1 MYEKF
6 AKNELKNNLF
16 EYATSE
22 LSQDAFICWLASYAH
37 EEAEKDAALNECAR
51 KMLEMFVPEFEG
63 KNFKLLNVERQ
74 VDKIDVLLTVECEKK
89 VYKIIV
95 EDKTYTS
102 EHDNQL
108 KRYVDGLAEK
118 HEENTVIVKG
128 VYYKTGFQSDLSSVE
143 DAHYEIISREKM
155 LNLMQQYV
163 DKTNNQIFISYY
175 NYWNSKQNL
184 VETFKTLPVV
194 DWSWWAVYG
203 FYDYLHK
210 ELQGKKLGSWYG
222 YVANPSGGFHALS
235 VWVLDNEDRIYLN
248 NENKVIV
255 DKEKL
260 KKYNDADKQNEKV
273 DETFKYKY
281 SFYFHIRTTLKNGK
295 IKAIIV
301 DWKIENYLKVNESN
315 SLTKEERR
323 KLYKE
328 MRDEFIKLLENNNV
342 KLEKISRI
350 GNGKCVTLG
359 SICLDKNGNYEN
371 LKEEIFNI
379 SDKYNEILKKIK
391 N

>member
-175 NYWNSKQNL
+175 NYWNSKQKL
-184 VETFKTLPVV
+184 VETFKTLPVI

-203 FYDYLHK
+203 FYDYLHTKTDFLDNHEFKSNYSYVSNVAGGFECFHMPLKDANK
-210 ELQGKKLGSWYG
+210 ELFIVDQIDKDGKVIKHKCWLYLQIETIIGAKKTNMEIRLK
-222 YVANPSGGFHALS
+222 VAN
-235 VWVLDNEDRIYLN
+235 DNENNTRVNTYDLKNKFLTKYVYGNTKFVKPASLRTGKWMTVGIYDVKFG
-248 NENKVIV
+248 ENDGIEVLMKSLENAIS
-255 DKEKL
+255 DYKMILE
-260 KKYNDADKQNEKV
+260 KYNTEN
-273 DETFKYKY
+273 
-281 SFYFHIRTTLKNGK
+281 SF
-295 IKAIIV
+295 
-301 DWKIENYLKVNESN
+301 
-315 SLTKEERR
+315 LTKE
-323 KLYKE
+323 
-328 MRDEFIKLLENNNV
+328 D
-342 KLEKISRI
+342 
-350 GNGKCVTLG
+350 
-359 SICLDKNGNYEN
+359 
-371 LKEEIFNI
+371 
-379 SDKYNEILKKIK
+379 
-391 N
+391 

>member
-175 NYWNSKQNL
+175 NYWNSKQKL
-184 VETFKTLPVV
+184 VETFKTLPVI
-194 DWSWWAVYG
+194 DWGWWAVYG
-203 FYDYLHK
+203 FYDYLHTKTDFLDNHEFKSNYSYVSNVAGGFECFHMPLKDANK
-210 ELQGKKLGSWYG
+210 ELFIVDQIDKDGKVIEHKCWLYLQIETIIGPEKTNMEIRLK
-222 YVANPSGGFHALS
+222 VAN
-235 VWVLDNEDRIYLN
+235 DNENNSRVDTYDLKNKFLTKYVYGHTKFVKPASLRTGKWMTVGIYDVKFG
-248 NENKVIV
+248 ENDGIDVLMKSLEDAIS
-255 DKEKL
+255 DYKMILE
-260 KKYNDADKQNEKV
+260 KYNTEN
-273 DETFKYKY
+273 
-281 SFYFHIRTTLKNGK
+281 SF
-295 IKAIIV
+295 
-301 DWKIENYLKVNESN
+301 S
-315 SLTKEERR
+315 TKE
-323 KLYKE
+323 
-328 MRDEFIKLLENNNV
+328 D
-342 KLEKISRI
+342 
-350 GNGKCVTLG
+350 
-359 SICLDKNGNYEN
+359 
-371 LKEEIFNI
+371 
-379 SDKYNEILKKIK
+379 
-391 N
+391 

>member
-203 FYDYLHK
+203 FYDHLHTKTDFLDNHEFKSNYSYVSNVAGGFECFHMPLKDANK
-210 ELQGKKLGSWYG
+210 ELFIVDQIDKDGKVIEHKCWLYLQIETIIGAEKTNMEIRLK
-222 YVANPSGGFHALS
+222 VAN
-235 VWVLDNEDRIYLN
+235 DNENNTRVNTYDLKNKFLTKYVYGNTKFVKPASLRTGKWMTVGIYDVKFG
-248 NENKVIV
+248 ENDGIDVLMKSLEDAIS
-255 DKEKL
+255 DYKMILE
-260 KKYNDADKQNEKV
+260 KYNAEN
-273 DETFKYKY
+273 
-281 SFYFHIRTTLKNGK
+281 SF
-295 IKAIIV
+295 
-301 DWKIENYLKVNESN
+301 
-315 SLTKEERR
+315 LTKE
-323 KLYKE
+323 
-328 MRDEFIKLLENNNV
+328 D
-342 KLEKISRI
+342 
-350 GNGKCVTLG
+350 
-359 SICLDKNGNYEN
+359 
-371 LKEEIFNI
+371 
-379 SDKYNEILKKIK
+379 
-391 N
+391 

>member
-74 VDKIDVLLTVECEKK
+74 VDNVDVLLTVECEEKI
-89 VYKIIV
+89 YKIIV

-108 KRYVDGLAEK
+108 NRYVEELAKK
-118 HEENTVIVKG
+118 HEENAVIVKG
-128 VYYKTGFQSDLSSVE
+128 VYYKTGFQSDLSSVKE
-143 DAHYEIISREKM
+143 AHYEIISREKM
-155 LNLMQQYV
+155 LDLMQQYV

-203 FYDYLHK
+203 FYDHLHTKTDFLDNHEFKSNYSYVSNVAGGFECFHMPLKDANK
-210 ELQGKKLGSWYG
+210 ELFIVDQIDKDGKVIEHKCWLYLQIETVIGAEKTNMEIRLK
-222 YVANPSGGFHALS
+222 VAN
-235 VWVLDNEDRIYLN
+235 DNENNTRVNTYDLKNKFLTKYVYGNTKFVKPASLRTGKWMTVGIYDAKFG
-248 NENKVIV
+248 ENDGIDVLMKSLEDAIS
-255 DKEKL
+255 DYKMILE
-260 KKYNDADKQNEKV
+260 KYNTEN
-273 DETFKYKY
+273 TFQ
-281 SFYFHIRTTLKNGK
+281 
-295 IKAIIV
+295 
-301 DWKIENYLKVNESN
+301 
-315 SLTKEERR
+315 
-323 KLYKE
+323 
-328 MRDEFIKLLENNNV
+328 
-342 KLEKISRI
+342 
-350 GNGKCVTLG
+350 
-359 SICLDKNGNYEN
+359 
-371 LKEEIFNI
+371 
-379 SDKYNEILKKIK
+379 
-391 N
+391 

>member
-51 KMLEMFVPEFEG
+51 KMLEVFVPEFEG

-108 KRYVDGLAEK
+108 KRYVDGLAKK

-128 VYYKTGFQSDLSSVE
+128 VYYKTGFQSDLSGVKN
-143 DAHYEIISREKM
+143 AHYKIIGREEI
-155 LNLMQQYV
+155 LNLMQQYA

-203 FYDYLHK
+203 FYDHLHTKTDFLDNHEFKSNYSYVSNVAGGFECFHMPLKDANK
-210 ELQGKKLGSWYG
+210 ELFIVDQIDKDGKVIEHKCWLYLQIETVIGAEKTNMEIRLK
-222 YVANPSGGFHALS
+222 VAN
-235 VWVLDNEDRIYLN
+235 DNENNTRVNTYDLKNKFLTKYVYGNTKFVKPASLRTGKWMTVGIYDVKFG
-248 NENKVIV
+248 ENDGIDVLMKSLEDAIS
-255 DKEKL
+255 DYKMILE
-260 KKYNDADKQNEKV
+260 KYNA
-273 DETFKYKY
+273 
-281 SFYFHIRTTLKNGK
+281 
-295 IKAIIV
+295 
-301 DWKIENYLKVNESN
+301 ENVFS
-315 SLTKEERR
+315 TKE
-323 KLYKE
+323 
-328 MRDEFIKLLENNNV
+328 D
-342 KLEKISRI
+342 
-350 GNGKCVTLG
+350 
-359 SICLDKNGNYEN
+359 
-371 LKEEIFNI
+371 
-379 SDKYNEILKKIK
+379 
-391 N
+391 

>member
-51 KMLEMFVPEFEG
+51 KMLEVFVPEFEG

-108 KRYVDGLAEK
+108 KRYVDGLAKK

-128 VYYKTGFQSDLSSVE
+128 VYYKTGFQSDLSGVKN
-143 DAHYEIISREKM
+143 AHYKIIGREEI
-155 LNLMQQYV
+155 LNLMQQYA

-203 FYDYLHK
+203 FYDHLHTKTDFLDNHEFKSNYSYVSNVAGGFECFHMPLKDANK
-210 ELQGKKLGSWYG
+210 ELFIVDQIDKDGKVIEHKCWLYLQIETVIGAEKTNMEIRLK
-222 YVANPSGGFHALS
+222 VAN
-235 VWVLDNEDRIYLN
+235 DNENNTRVNTYDLKNKFLTKYVYGNTKFVKPASLRTGKWMTVGIYDVKFG
-248 NENKVIV
+248 ENDGIDVLMKSLEDAIS
-255 DKEKL
+255 DYKMILE
-260 KKYNDADKQNEKV
+260 KYNAEN
-273 DETFKYKY
+273 
-281 SFYFHIRTTLKNGK
+281 SF
-295 IKAIIV
+295 
-301 DWKIENYLKVNESN
+301 
-315 SLTKEERR
+315 LTKE
-323 KLYKE
+323 
-328 MRDEFIKLLENNNV
+328 D
-342 KLEKISRI
+342 
-350 GNGKCVTLG
+350 
-359 SICLDKNGNYEN
+359 
-371 LKEEIFNI
+371 
-379 SDKYNEILKKIK
+379 
-391 N
+391 

>member
-74 VDKIDVLLTVECEKK
+74 VDNVDVLLTVECEENI
-89 VYKIIV
+89 YKIIV

-108 KRYVDGLAEK
+108 NRYVEELAKK

-128 VYYKTGFQSDLSSVE
+128 VYYKTGFQSDLSSVKE
-143 DAHYEIISREKM
+143 AHYEIISREKM

-175 NYWNSKQNL
+175 NYWNSKQKL
-184 VETFKTLPVV
+184 VETFETLPVV
-194 DWSWWAVYG
+194 DWGWWAVYG
-203 FYDYLHK
+203 FYDYLHTKTKSDKFLDNHGFKSNYSYVSNVAGGFECFHMPLKDANK
-210 ELQGKKLGSWYG
+210 ELFIVDQIDKDGKVIKHKCWLYLQIETIIGAEKTNMEIRLK
-222 YVANPSGGFHALS
+222 VAN
-235 VWVLDNEDRIYLN
+235 DNENNTRVNTYDLKNKFLTKYVYGNTKFVKPASLRTGKWMTVGIYDVKFG
-248 NENKVIV
+248 ENDGVEV
-255 DKEKL
+255 LMKL
-260 KKYNDADKQNEKV
+260 LEDAISDYKMILEKYNAEN
-273 DETFKYKY
+273 
-281 SFYFHIRTTLKNGK
+281 SF
-295 IKAIIV
+295 
-301 DWKIENYLKVNESN
+301 
-315 SLTKEERR
+315 LTKE
-323 KLYKE
+323 
-328 MRDEFIKLLENNNV
+328 D
-342 KLEKISRI
+342 
-350 GNGKCVTLG
+350 
-359 SICLDKNGNYEN
+359 
-371 LKEEIFNI
+371 
-379 SDKYNEILKKIK
+379 
-391 N
+391 

>member
-51 KMLEMFVPEFEG
+51 KMLEVFVPEFEG
-63 KNFKLLNVERQ
+63 KNFKLLDVERQ
-74 VDKIDVLLTVECEKK
+74 VDNVDVLLTVECEEKI
-89 VYKIIV
+89 YKIIV

-108 KRYVDGLAEK
+108 NRYVDRLAKK

-163 DKTNNQIFISYY
+163 DKTNNQIFISYF

-184 VETFKTLPVV
+184 VETFKTLPVI
-194 DWSWWAVYG
+194 DWGWWAVYG
-203 FYDYLHK
+203 FYDYLHTKTDFLDNHGFKSNYSYVSNVAGGFECFHMPLKDANK
-210 ELQGKKLGSWYG
+210 ELFIVDQIDKDGKVIKHKCWLYLQIETIIGAEKTNMEIRLK
-222 YVANPSGGFHALS
+222 VAN
-235 VWVLDNEDRIYLN
+235 DNENNTRVNTYDLKNKFLTKYVYGNTKFVKPASLRTGKWMTVGIYDVKFG
-248 NENKVIV
+248 ENDGIDVLMKSLEDAIS
-255 DKEKL
+255 DYKMILE
-260 KKYNDADKQNEKV
+260 KYN
-273 DETFKYKY
+273 T
-281 SFYFHIRTTLKNGK
+281 
-295 IKAIIV
+295 
-301 DWKIENYLKVNESN
+301 ENAFS
-315 SLTKEERR
+315 TKE
-323 KLYKE
+323 
-328 MRDEFIKLLENNNV
+328 D
-342 KLEKISRI
+342 
-350 GNGKCVTLG
+350 
-359 SICLDKNGNYEN
+359 
-371 LKEEIFNI
+371 
-379 SDKYNEILKKIK
+379 
-391 N
+391 

>member
-203 FYDYLHK
+203 FYDHLHTKTDFLDNHEFKSNYSYVSNVAGGFECFHMPLKDANK
-210 ELQGKKLGSWYG
+210 ELFIVDQIDKDGKVIEHKCWLYLQIETVIGAEKTNMEIRLK
-222 YVANPSGGFHALS
+222 VAN
-235 VWVLDNEDRIYLN
+235 DNENNTRVNTYDLKNKFLTKYVYGNTKFVKPASLRTGKWMTVGIYDVKFG
-248 NENKVIV
+248 ENDGIDVLMKSLEDAIS
-255 DKEKL
+255 DYKMILE
-260 KKYNDADKQNEKV
+260 KYNAEN
-273 DETFKYKY
+273 
-281 SFYFHIRTTLKNGK
+281 SF
-295 IKAIIV
+295 
-301 DWKIENYLKVNESN
+301 
-315 SLTKEERR
+315 LTKE
-323 KLYKE
+323 
-328 MRDEFIKLLENNNV
+328 D
-342 KLEKISRI
+342 
-350 GNGKCVTLG
+350 
-359 SICLDKNGNYEN
+359 
-371 LKEEIFNI
+371 
-379 SDKYNEILKKIK
+379 
-391 N
+391 

>member
-128 VYYKTGFQSDLSSVE
+128 IYYKTGFQSNLSGVE
-143 DAHYEIISREKM
+143 NAGYKKIGREEM
-155 LNLMQQYV
+155 LNLMQKYV

-184 VETFKTLPVV
+184 VKTFKTLPVV

-203 FYDYLHK
+203 FYDHLHTK
-210 ELQGKKLGSWYG
+210 TDFLDNHEFKSNYS
-222 YVANPSGGFHALS
+222 YVANVAGGFECFHMPLKDANKELFI
-235 VWVLDNEDRIYLN
+235 VDQIDKDGKVIEHKCWLYLQIETVIGAEKTNMEIRLKVANDNENNTRVNTYDLKNKFLTKYVYGNTKFVKPASLRTGKWMTVGIYDVKFG
-248 NENKVIV
+248 ENDGIDVLMKSLEDAIS
-255 DKEKL
+255 DYKMILE
-260 KKYNDADKQNEKV
+260 KYNAEN
-273 DETFKYKY
+273 
-281 SFYFHIRTTLKNGK
+281 SF
-295 IKAIIV
+295 
-301 DWKIENYLKVNESN
+301 
-315 SLTKEERR
+315 LTKE
-323 KLYKE
+323 
-328 MRDEFIKLLENNNV
+328 D
-342 KLEKISRI
+342 
-350 GNGKCVTLG
+350 
-359 SICLDKNGNYEN
+359 
-371 LKEEIFNI
+371 
-379 SDKYNEILKKIK
+379 
-391 N
+391 

>member
-155 LNLMQQYV
+155 LNLMQQYA

-175 NYWNSKQNL
+175 NYWNSKQKL
-184 VETFKTLPVV
+184 VETFETLPVV
-194 DWSWWAVYG
+194 DWGWWAVYG
-203 FYDYLHK
+203 FYDYLHTKTDFLDNHEFKSNYSYVSNVAGGFECFHMPLKDANK
-210 ELQGKKLGSWYG
+210 ELFIVDQIDKDGKVIKHKCWLYLQIETIIGAEKTNMEIRLK
-222 YVANPSGGFHALS
+222 VAN
-235 VWVLDNEDRIYLN
+235 DNENNTRVNTYDLKNKFLTKYVYGNTKFVKPASLRTGKWMTVGIYDVKFG
-248 NENKVIV
+248 ENDGIEVLMKSLENAIS
-255 DKEKL
+255 DYKMIL
-260 KKYNDADKQNEKV
+260 KKYN
-273 DETFKYKY
+273 T
-281 SFYFHIRTTLKNGK
+281 
-295 IKAIIV
+295 
-301 DWKIENYLKVNESN
+301 ENAF
-315 SLTKEERR
+315 LTKE
-323 KLYKE
+323 
-328 MRDEFIKLLENNNV
+328 D
-342 KLEKISRI
+342 
-350 GNGKCVTLG
+350 
-359 SICLDKNGNYEN
+359 
-371 LKEEIFNI
+371 
-379 SDKYNEILKKIK
+379 
-391 N
+391 